1 MMKTIAKTLL
11 TAVALVAFILVFA
24 EVSNP
29 AWQFLQTVGSLSVF
43 ALCVRGLDRLGTF
56 KESTK

>member
-1 MMKTIAKTLL
+1 MKTIAKIVL
-11 TAVALVAFILVFA
+11 TAIALVAFILVFA
-24 EVSNP
+24 EAANP